1 MIVSDK
7 EFAEVAGI
15 TVRTLRN
22 WRKDDGFPTVEEA
35 PKVRINLIEGLK
47 WQLTFKKDSPLKD
60 FMPSV
65 DEDGLSVED
74 QLRVKRME
82 KLDLEMAISR
92 GEYIP
97 IDEVD
102 DTTAQM
108 VSLLVNQFRQLLK
121 ILPKQLAKKT
131 ETQIKKVL
139 DIAFKSRIEELEKLF
154 NEEIDAN
161 RQKDTSGN

>member
-1 MIVSDK
+1 MLISQK
-7 EFAEVAGI
+7 EFLEIAGVSRTSIAE
-15 TVRTLRN
+15 
-22 WRKDDGFPTVEEA
+22 WRKEGFPIVKNGNSIMVDVIDGLSWQ
-35 PKVRINLIEGLK
+35 KVNTK
-47 WQLTFKKDSPLKD
+47 TSPLKLD
-60 FMPSV
+60 SYSS

-82 KLDLEMAISR
+82 KLDLEMAIQK

-108 VSLLVNQFRQLLK
+108 VSLLINQFRQLLK

-131 ETQIKKVL
+131 ETQIKKAL
-139 DIAFKSRIEELEKLF
+139 DFAFKSRVEELEKLF
-154 NEEIDAN
+154 NEEVDAN
-161 RQKDTSGN
+161 RQENTSGN